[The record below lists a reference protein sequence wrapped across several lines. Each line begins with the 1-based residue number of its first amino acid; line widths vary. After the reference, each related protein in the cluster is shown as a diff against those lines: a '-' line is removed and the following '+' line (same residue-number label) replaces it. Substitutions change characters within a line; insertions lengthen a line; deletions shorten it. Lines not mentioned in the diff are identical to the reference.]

1 MIELI
6 TMAAPIGNSNAVKG
20 KMFYDKLR
28 KVLTQEPQK
37 LENIVKQ
44 LINQAEQGEAWAVKE
59 VIDRLDGK
67 AVQINQME
75 NADGTPLLAGIQVMF
90 VKPQDAWNCRRSS

>member
-1 MIELI
+1 
-6 TMAAPIGNSNAVKG
+6 
-20 KMFYDKLR
+20 MFYDKLR

-44 LINQAEQGEAWAVKE
+44 LVTQAEQGEAWAVKE

-75 NADGTPLLAGIQVMF
+75 NADGTPLLSGIQVMF
-90 VKPQDAWNCRRSS
+90 VKPQDA

>member
-1 MIELI
+1 
-6 TMAAPIGNSNAVKG
+6 
-20 KMFYDKLR
+20 
-28 KVLTQEPQK
+28 VLTQEPQK

-44 LINQAEQGEAWAVKE
+44 LITQAEQGEAWAVKE

-75 NADGTPLLAGIQVMF
+75 NADGTPLLSGIQVMF
-90 VKPQDAWNCRRSS
+90 VKPQDA

>member
-1 MIELI
+1 
-6 TMAAPIGNSNAVKG
+6 MAAPLGNQNAVKG

-28 KVLTQEPQK
+28 KCLVQEPHR
-37 LENIVKQ
+37 LENIVNQ
-44 LINQAEQGEAWAVKE
+44 LVSQAEAGEPWAVKE

-75 NADGTPLLAGIQVMF
+75 NADGSPILNAIQVTF
-90 VKPQDAWNCRRSS
+90 VKPEVIDV

>member
-1 MIELI
+1 
-6 TMAAPIGNSNAVKG
+6 MAAPIGNSNAVKG

-44 LINQAEQGEAWAVKE
+44 LITQAEQGESWAVKE

-67 AVQINQME
+67 AIQTTQVE
-75 NADGTPLLAGIQVMF
+75 NADGSSILTGIQVMF
-90 VKPQDAWNCRRSS
+90 VKPND

>member
-1 MIELI
+1 
-6 TMAAPIGNSNAVKG
+6 
-20 KMFYDKLR
+20 MFYDRLR

-44 LINQAEQGEAWAVKE
+44 LITQAEQGEAWAVKE

-75 NADGTPLLAGIQVMF
+75 NADGTPLLSGIQVMF
-90 VKPQDAWNCRRSS
+90 VKPQDA

>member
-1 MIELI
+1 
-6 TMAAPIGNSNAVKG
+6 
-20 KMFYDKLR
+20 
-28 KVLTQEPQK
+28 VLTQEPQK

-44 LINQAEQGEAWAVKE
+44 LITQAEQGEAWAVKE

-75 NADGTPLLAGIQVMF
+75 NTDGTPLLSGIQVMF
-90 VKPQDAWNCRRSS
+90 VKPQDA